1 VFCRERFEEIMVRY
15 IVYCMMA
22 PEFLRLPIE
31 KRQGYVPHWSELA
44 RKHSLKM
51 LFWGTTLGVK
61 EHAVFVFESNGDSE
75 SFFNFQREWLG
86 LGTELAGTL
95 IEYTRTITVH

>member
-1 VFCRERFEEIMVRY
+1 MVF
-15 IVYCMMA
+15 CMMA

-31 KRQGYVPHWSELA
+31 ERQGYVPYWSELA
-44 RKHSLKM
+44 RKHGLKM
-51 LFWGTTLGVK
+51 LFWGTTMGVK
-61 EHAVFVFESNGDSE
+61 EHAVFGFESNGDSE

-86 LGTELAGTL
+86 LGTDLAGTL